1 MIANPC
7 SAVVISD
14 DLGDRVHHGFALAAA
29 DLRPYRLRSRGNG
42 YFDVWRVTSSI
53 RVFGS
58 KRMFS
63 IGVGLG
69 ECGHIRV
76 VSTSSICQ
84 GGDSA
89 RDCCPELS
97 YTWVFDL

>member
-42 YFDVWRVTSSI
+42 YFDV
-53 RVFGS
+53 
-58 KRMFS
+58 
-63 IGVGLG
+63 
-69 ECGHIRV
+69 
-76 VSTSSICQ
+76 
-84 GGDSA
+84 
-89 RDCCPELS
+89 
-97 YTWVFDL
+97 